1 MSNAGKI
8 HLDAKIDVLQEL
20 LTDIKEH
27 EFTTT
32 HQIVGLIQ
40 TNLDILESIKRK
52 EPEMTSEQYAH
63 EANLDALTDGKL

>member
-1 MSNAGKI
+1 MVNNAGKI

-20 LTDIKEH
+20 LVDIKEH

-40 TNLDILESIKRK
+40 TNLDILEGVK
-52 EPEMTSEQYAH
+52 EKQGE
-63 EANLDALTDGKL
+63 